1 MLNHYLLADEDYIL
15 ARYVSILKK
24 KKIQTVEDLLFDFP
38 IKYEDYTIH
47 SIHDAILD
55 VPTILEGT
63 IVSKVTVNYLKSKLS
78 TVVFQLDVEGRKI
91 RCTIFNRIYL
101 KGKLNYGSVI
111 RVQGKFY
118 QNMNNFTVNN
128 LMICDEL
135 DRNIIPIYHNK
146 DIGEAKY
153 LEIVS
158 MVYRRYKDKI
168 EETLPQKF
176 LDKYH
181 FSSLKETIYTLHLSE
196 NLDEIHQAIQRV
208 KYEELLKYQLSM
220 KYLHYMRENDHNCPI
235 INYDSQVLEKLKTSL
250 PYELTDDQKKVISEI
265 LKDLKAPYAMNRLLQ
280 GEVGS
285 GKTIVAI
292 ISIMAVVSGGYQAVL
307 MCPTEILS
315 KQHYQTISQILKDD
329 KEVKIGLLTGST
341 PLKQRK
347 EMIEKIDKYAKLV
360 NMQDFLDENP
370 ENLSGG
376 QKQRVAIAG
385 ALAMDTDLIIFDEST
400 SMLDPKGTKEI
411 HQMIETLRK
420 TYHKTIISIT
430 HNLEEALIAD
440 RVIVLNEGKIVL
452 DGTPKEVLK
461 EQTILEASGL
471 KLIDG
476 ISLLNRIQDSKL
488 HINKKE
494 EIIKELWELTFKM

>member
-1 MLNHYLLADEDYIL
+1 MFIEFKDVSFKYYGSDEYVLNQLSFAIEKGSML
-15 ARYVSILKK
+15 
-24 KKIQTVEDLLFDFP
+24 
-38 IKYEDYTIH
+38 
-47 SIHDAILD
+47 AIL
-55 VPTILEGT
+55 G
-63 IVSKVTVNYLKSKLS
+63 
-78 TVVFQLDVEGRKI
+78 
-91 RCTIFNRIYL
+91 
-101 KGKLNYGSVI
+101 
-111 RVQGKFY
+111 
-118 QNMNNFTVNN
+118 
-128 LMICDEL
+128 
-135 DRNIIPIYHNK
+135 HN
-146 DIGEAKY
+146 
-153 LEIVS
+153 
-158 MVYRRYKDKI
+158 
-168 EETLPQKF
+168 
-176 LDKYH
+176 
-181 FSSLKETIYTLHLSE
+181 
-196 NLDEIHQAIQRV
+196 
-208 KYEELLKYQLSM
+208 
-220 KYLHYMRENDHNCPI
+220 
-235 INYDSQVLEKLKTSL
+235 
-250 PYELTDDQKKVISEI
+250 
-265 LKDLKAPYAMNRLLQ
+265 
-280 GEVGS
+280 GS
-285 GKTIVAI
+285 GKSTIAK
-292 ISIMAVVSGGYQAVL
+292 L
-307 MCPTEILS
+307 MM
-315 KQHYQTISQILKDD
+315 
-329 KEVKIGLLTGST
+329 GLLETTSGDIYIEGEKLT
-341 PLKQRK
+341 EDNVDVLRKKMGIIFQNPDNQFVGVTVRDDIAFGLENHKIPRK